1 METSLKELD
10 TIEEKPLKTV
20 TKEYLK
26 VFFFLGDSIG

>member
-26 VFFFLGDSIG
+26 VFFLCDSIG